1 MTRRFEISNGGTAI
15 FKRPQTNTCSC
26 IYDERAEDCGGPRK
40 ELVRLCL
47 REIKAK
53 YFDSGLKEHLSYDYS
68 TIGLIMALSTLQN
81 GSIPRFLKEDH
92 LQALFS
98 SEEPSNP
105 CISKLRFGFKTL
117 GLYQIGNVT
126 PNFLHLF
133 RPSESSALSRRK
145 LIVLLPPI
153 FSEEGSN
160 EHCFETEIYELF
172 S

>member
-1 MTRRFEISNGGTAI
+1 MEELQFLKDPRLTLAVAF
-15 FKRPQTNTCSC
+15 
-26 IYDERAEDCGGPRK
+26 YDERAEDCGGPRK

-126 PNFLHLF
+126 PNFLHLY

-145 LIVLLPPI
+145 FIVLLPPI

-160 EHCFETEIYELF
+160 VRCFETEIYELF